1 MLGSVGFIP
10 VAISAALVALTGCTG
25 TSTTGESVAR
35 PDRPVRHSP
44 QISVRSRPIADA
56 LVRRRVLLGYSVR
69 HRPITA
75 EEIGDAD
82 SPRRAL
88 IVGCIHGN
96 EPAGMAI
103 AKSLSAAT
111 ALPEVDLW
119 IVRDLNPDGV
129 AARTRDNADG
139 VDLNR
144 NFPDHWTP
152 LGPPGS
158 LHYAGPGPLSEPE
171 SRAVAALLSRLHP
184 TLGIWYHQAL
194 NVVDDSQGPA
204 ALERRYA
211 ADTGMSLRPLTDFLG
226 SATGYEDRLSRRTAF
241 VVELPGGEL
250 TARQVRVHA
259 RAALDVA
266 ARSGPGRA

>member
-1 MLGSVGFIP
+1 MTPTARRVAAAVG
-10 VAISAALVALTGCTG
+10 AGALLASGCTAAAHAPG
-25 TSTTGESVAR
+25 PASHRASAPRSPHSTV
-35 PDRPVRHSP
+35 
-44 QISVRSRPIADA
+44 QSRPLADV
-56 LVRRRVLLGYSVR
+56 LVRRSVLIGYSVG

-88 IVGCIHGN
+88 IVGCIHGD

-103 AKSLSAAT
+103 ARALSNT
-111 ALPEVDLW
+111 IPLRELDLW

-129 AARTRDNADG
+129 AAGTRDNAHG

-144 NFPDHWTP
+144 NFPDHWTALAP
-152 LGPPGS
+152 QGS
-158 LHYAGPGPLSEPE
+158 LHYAGRRPLSEPE
-171 SRAVAALLSRLHP
+171 SGAVAALLNRVHP

-211 ADTGMSLRPLTDFLG
+211 ADSAMSLRPLTDFPG
-226 SATGYEDRLSRRTAF
+226 SATGYEDLLFGRTAF
-241 VVELPGGEL
+241 VVELPAGTL
-250 TARQVRVHA
+250 TAAQVRRHV
-259 RAALDVA
+259 RAVLDVA
-266 ARSGPGRA
+266 ARSGPAHA